1 MIETNDSSGI
11 GRLSRRAMLGQAST
25 GFGMLALSALLGER
39 SYASRSSAGAPADNG
54 LPHFAPRARN
64 VIFLFMDGGVSH
76 VDTFDPKP
84 RLIRENGQPFKM
96 EVEATQFDKI
106 GNTLAS
112 HWRFS
117 QYGESGIPVSELF
130 PNVARHVDDL
140 CVIRSMRADFPE
152 HAQACYFMHT
162 GHAIAGRPTMGAWA
176 SYGLGTEANELP
188 GFIVLNGGT
197 IPLGGLP
204 MYSNG
209 FLPAV
214 HQGSHLY
221 VTQPGEVMQNI
232 SRREDVPAL
241 QRRKLDLIAAS
252 DQDFLGTVGSD
263 QGTVE
268 AAIKNYE
275 LAFAMQSSVPA
286 VSDLAQESSGTH
298 SLYGLD
304 SGNEFTARYGRQ
316 CLLARRLV
324 ERGVRFVEVTCV
336 SGLRR
341 VAPWDQ
347 HEDLKE
353 GHEKNA
359 LAVDQPIAGLLTDLK
374 LRGLLDETLV
384 LWACEFG
391 RTPFAQGKD
400 GRDHNQQGF
409 TIWMAGGGVQG
420 GMIYGATDEYG
431 YHAVENVMTVHDL
444 HATILHLLGLDHERL
459 TYRYAGRDFRLTDVH
474 GNVVKEVLSTA

>member
-1 MIETNDSSGI
+1 MTKTNDDSGI
-11 GRLSRRAMLGQAST
+11 VRFSRRAMLETAST
-25 GFGMLALSALLGER
+25 GFGMLALSSLLSEQ
-39 SYASRSSAGAPADNG
+39 SYADETANAARGDRR
-54 LPHFAPRARN
+54 PHFAPRARN

-84 RLIRENGQPFKM
+84 RLDRENGQPFKM

-112 HWRFS
+112 PWRFR
-117 QYGESGIPVSELF
+117 QHGESGIPISELF
-130 PNVARHVDDL
+130 PRIAKHADDL
-140 CVIRSMRADFPE
+140 CIIRSMRADFPE

-162 GHAIAGRPTMGAWA
+162 GHAIAGRPAMGAWA
-176 SYGLGTEANELP
+176 SYGLGTEADDLP
-188 GFIVLNGGT
+188 AFVVLNGGI

-221 VTQPGEVMQNI
+221 ITQPGEVMQNI
-232 SRREDVPAL
+232 SRREDAAML
-241 QRRKLDLIAAS
+241 QRRKLDLIAS
-252 DQDFLGTVGSD
+252 GDQDFLGRIGSD
-263 QGTVE
+263 QATVE
-268 AAIKNYE
+268 SAIKNYE
-275 LAFAMQSSVPA
+275 LAFAMQSSLPD
-286 VSDLAQESSGTH
+286 VSDLALESSATQR
-298 SLYGLD
+298 LYGLD
-304 SGNEFTARYGRQ
+304 CDNEFTARYGRQ

-336 SGLRR
+336 SGLRL

-347 HEDLKE
+347 HQDLKE

-359 LAVDQPIAGLLTDLK
+359 MAVDQPVAALLTDLK
-374 LRGLLDETLV
+374 SRGLLDETLV

-391 RTPFAQGKD
+391 RTPFAQGRD
-400 GRDHNQQGF
+400 GRDHNPQGF
-409 TIWMAGGGVQG
+409 TVWMAGGGVRG
-420 GMIYGATDEYG
+420 GMTYGATDEYG

-444 HATILHLLGLDHERL
+444 HATILHLLGLNHERL
-459 TYRYAGRDFRLTDVH
+459 TYRYAGRDFRLTDVY
-474 GNVVKEVLSTA
+474 GNVVKDVFRG